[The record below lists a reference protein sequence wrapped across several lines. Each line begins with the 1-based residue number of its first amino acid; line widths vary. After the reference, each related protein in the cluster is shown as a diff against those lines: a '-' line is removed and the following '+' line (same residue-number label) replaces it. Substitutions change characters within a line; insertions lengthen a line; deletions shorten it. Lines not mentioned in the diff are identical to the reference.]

1 MAEKTFNQEHVGYW
15 TDNRKSG
22 LPKASGVYFVY
33 ECFDSTSNE
42 SVTIHKLIYIGES
55 DNVKG
60 RVGDHE
66 KTEDWKKH
74 VRSGNTLC
82 FSFTPVDDYYR
93 ERVEAAYI
101 NHHKP
106 IENKEYVDNFPFPKT
121 HIITTGA
128 NILISN
134 SFTVE

>member
-1 MAEKTFNQEHVGYW
+1 MAEKTFNQKHEGYW
-15 TDNRKSG
+15 SESNKVG
-22 LPKASGVYFVY
+22 LPKGSGVYCVY
-33 ECFDSTSNE
+33 ECTRNAE
-42 SVTIHKLIYIGES
+42 EKKVTIHKLIYIGES
-55 DNVKG
+55 DNVNG
-60 RVGDHE
+60 RVDDHE
-66 KTEDWKKH
+66 KTKDWKKH

-82 FSFTPVDDYYR
+82 FSFTSVDDDYR

-121 HIITTGA
+121 HIDTSGA